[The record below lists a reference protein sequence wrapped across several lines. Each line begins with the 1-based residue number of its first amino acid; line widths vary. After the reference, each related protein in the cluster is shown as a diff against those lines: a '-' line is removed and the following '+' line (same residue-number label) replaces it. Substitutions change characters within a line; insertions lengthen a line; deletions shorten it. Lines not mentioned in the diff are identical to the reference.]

1 MGEIVRQYAKIINP
15 KTHELM
21 IGAGCPISYYIEI
34 GMEWM
39 ETEKNWNNKW
49 YEKGYLPNDEPIQPV
64 PTYDEVKQKRSEL
77 YQLKVDP
84 ITSHIQRL
92 RDQTQTPE
100 IETEIRKLQNERDY
114 MVIKIKEE
122 NPYPEEVK

>member
-1 MGEIVRQYAKIINP
+1 MGEIVRQYAKIIDP

-21 IGAGCPISYYIEI
+21 VGVGCPISYYIEI

-39 ETEKNWNNKW
+39 ETELAYNGKW
-49 YEKGYLPNDEPIQPV
+49 YEKGYTPQEPIPPA
-64 PTYDEVKQKRSEL
+64 PTYDEVKEKRSKL
-77 YQLKVDP
+77 YRLKVDP

-100 IETEIRKLQNERDY
+100 IETEIKKLQNERDY
-114 MVIKIKEE
+114 MVIKIQEE